1 MVPGRVWMALLA
13 TSPEAVAAVVG
24 CKVRSKISRLLSL
37 PGAVAVAAALVACSV
52 CGRGTNAV
60 CRQHT
65 TPMVR

>member
-37 PGAVAVAAALVACSV
+37 PGAVAVAVATALVACSV
-52 CGRGTNAV
+52 WSW
-60 CRQHT
+60 H
-65 TPMVR
+65 